1 MRYLTFAFVVLCI
14 AYPKFLSANEF
25 QSELETVANS
35 RILSLAAA
43 PEVISALIEHNQ
55 KYAGL
60 DQDGID
66 RLDKA
71 WRSEVASIDQPT
83 IDAVMDNPLSKFL
96 IAQQDASGGLFTEI
110 FVMDARGLNVG
121 QSELTTDLWQGDEDK
136 WTETFGKGAGSL
148 HISDIVQDDSTQAI
162 QSQISVPVIDP
173 GTGKPIGAITVGVN
187 IERL

>member
-25 QSELETVANS
+25 QSELEALANN
-35 RILSLAAA
+35 RVLALASA
-43 PEVISALIEHNQ
+43 PEVISALIEQNQ
-55 KYAGL
+55 AHAGL

-66 RLDKA
+66 KLDKA
-71 WRSEVASIDQPT
+71 WRSEVTSIDQPT
-83 IDAVMDNPLSKFL
+83 IDAVMDNPLSRFL

-110 FVMDARGLNVG
+110 IVMDARGLNVG

-136 WTETFGKGAGSL
+136 WTQTFGKGPGAL
-148 HISDIVQDDSTQAI
+148 HISDIVQDESTQVV
-162 QSQISVPVIDP
+162 QSQISVPVVDP
-173 GTGKPIGAITVGVN
+173 GTGKPIGAVTVGVN